1 METSDETD
9 GGNTIDMLH
18 GFLPRFP
25 RWGFHDRGQERL
37 FQSYARRIKWDA
49 IDAIFVVGLVFDVHV
64 ILLHVIR
71 FDVSHVPLLAVL
83 VAATVVNSAMLVLFK
98 KKFSF
103 GSFNRFVPYA
113 AWLLFMAHFYLVL
126 LSGREILI
134 LSSLVEWQLV
144 SIYFVLTVMPV
155 QKGTYC
161 VLIVT
166 SCALHGYISTFD
178 YVDATIFKIANMVRR
193 VGCVNMFD

>member
-1 METSDETD
+1 METSDATD

-18 GFLPRFP
+18 GVLLRFP
-25 RWGFHDRGQERL
+25 SWGFPDRGQERL

-64 ILLHVIR
+64 ILLHMIR
-71 FDVSHVPLLAVL
+71 FELSRAPLLAVL
-83 VAATVVNSAMLVLFK
+83 VAAAVVNSVMLVLFK
-98 KKFSF
+98 MKFNF

-113 AWLLFMAHFYLVL
+113 AWLLFMGQFYLVL
-126 LSGREILI
+126 LSGREMLI
-134 LSSLVEWQLV
+134 PSSLVEWQLV

-166 SCALHGYISTFD
+166 SCVLHGYISTFD
-178 YVDATIFKIANMVRR
+178 YVDATIFKMANMVRR
-193 VGCVNMFD
+193 LDSMKYVE